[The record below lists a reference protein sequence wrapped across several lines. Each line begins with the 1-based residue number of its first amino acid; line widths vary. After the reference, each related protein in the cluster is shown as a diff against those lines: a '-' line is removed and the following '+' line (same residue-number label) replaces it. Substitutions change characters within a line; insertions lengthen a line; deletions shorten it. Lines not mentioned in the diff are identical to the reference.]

1 MLLLDEATSALDAAN
16 EAAVQEALATLRRG
30 RTTLVI
36 AHRLSTVREADR
48 IVVMDAGRAVEQG
61 EPRGADGRRRP
72 LRPAGADPGL
82 RGGARAG
89 AGGLSGREDGM
100 AWVWLGV
107 AGLFEVV
114 WAVLLKYTDGFSRLL
129 PSLATVA
136 AMAVSFYCMS
146 RALQVIPIGTVYAVW
161 TGIGA
166 AGAAIWGMAMEGD
179 PATAA
184 RILCLTLI
192 LAGVAG
198 LKLAS

>member
-1 MLLLDEATSALDAAN
+1 
-16 EAAVQEALATLRRG
+16 
-30 RTTLVI
+30 
-36 AHRLSTVREADR
+36 
-48 IVVMDAGRAVEQG
+48 
-61 EPRGADGRRRP
+61 
-72 LRPAGADPGL
+72 
-82 RGGARAG
+82 
-89 AGGLSGREDGM
+89 M

-114 WAVLLKYTDGFSRLL
+114 WAVLLKSTDGFSRLL

-136 AMAVSFYCMS
+136 GMAVSFYCMS
-146 RALQVIPIGTVYAVW
+146 RALQSLPIGTVYAVW

-166 AGAAIWGMAMEGD
+166 AGAAIWGMAVEGD

-184 RILCLTLI
+184 RIFCLALI